1 MGNMIDSV
9 IMNMKGLEDCLNMIV
24 DEIKVFNEMFFLIF
38 LVGNVIDLFKY
49 KINEIWDVILD
60 L

>member
-1 MGNMIDSV
+1 MGNMIDGV

-24 DEIKVFNEMFFLIF
+24 DEIKVFNEMFVLIF

-49 KINEIWDVILD
+49 KINEIWDVIID

>member
-1 MGNMIDSV
+1 MGNMIDGV

-24 DEIKVFNEMFFLIF
+24 DEIKVFNEMFVLIF
-38 LVGNVIDLFKY
+38 LVGNVIDLFRY
-49 KINEIWDVILD
+49 KINEIWDVIID

>member
-24 DEIKVFNEMFFLIF
+24 DEIKVFNEMFVLIF

-49 KINEIWDVILD
+49 KINEIWDVIINL
-60 L
+60 

>member
-1 MGNMIDSV
+1 
-9 IMNMKGLEDCLNMIV
+9 
-24 DEIKVFNEMFFLIF
+24 MFVLIF

-49 KINEIWDVILD
+49 KINEIWDVIID

>member
-1 MGNMIDSV
+1 MGNMIDGV

>member
-24 DEIKVFNEMFFLIF
+24 DEIKGF
-38 LVGNVIDLFKY
+38 
-49 KINEIWDVILD
+49 
-60 L
+60 